1 MTKLFL
7 RIIAVGYNFL
17 SRSIFF
23 GTFLMNYVIKL
34 LHLSLIKENR
44 GVPHL
49 LLVYVSHLLFG
60 NGV

>member
-17 SRSIFF
+17 SGSIFF

-34 LHLSLIKENR
+34 LHLSLIKEKR

-49 LLVYVSHLLFG
+49 LLSNVSRFLFG